1 MWNLEGLIVKGVYFG
16 LPVEG
21 VVTESRVKYGGKVQH
36 TLDLFQPISLFSTS
50 DHRTTVL
57 LEDSEIR
64 HVEYESVTACEFDT

>member
-1 MWNLEGLIVKGVYFG
+1 MGWNKDGSTVKAEYCGTTFTGMV
-16 LPVEG
+16 L
-21 VVTESRVKYGGKVQH
+21 ESRVKYGGKVQH

-64 HVEYESVTACEFDT
+64 HVEYESVTACEFD